1 MKCVV
6 CKSTDIVKKTVDEEI
21 KADANIVLVS
31 MDVLVCNS
39 CGERYYDRT
48 TMRKIENLRLK
59 LKNANLD
66 IEEVGKIFR
75 AHAA

>member
-21 KADANIVLVS
+21 KADANIILVS
-31 MDVLVCNS
+31 MDVLVCGN
-39 CGERYYDRT
+39 CGERYYDRA